1 MTASDTIPTLR
12 SPLTLIPRIGDRSPL
27 SATPL
32 DLDAIRVRF
41 ATFRAHSA
49 RDRERLAHEHP
60 SEGVIEHVLLD
71 TCHRVEFVS
80 VEAGAGA
87 DPSQVTG
94 RDAITRVF
102 TVVAGFDSA
111 VVAEEQMLGQVRGA
125 YEAALA
131 NGSTGPI
138 LNELFRRALRFGRG
152 VRSHARPGADR
163 SLADRGA
170 AWLND
175 RLGGPAAR
183 VVVAGTGEMGRLI
196 ATHIT
201 ERGHHVTVISASTER
216 GGQLLERLPG
226 DGHRLH
232 VGPVTAKSLVGADAI
247 ALAVRARMPVLTA
260 ELVQE
265 PTPWVLDLSAPSAVD
280 PATAHSLGNR
290 LMSLDALGALAGGA
304 PVLDPVVEQRLRAE
318 LEREVDGLI
327 GWLEAR
333 RGADALAVLHGEADT
348 VRRRHLAKL
357 RGRASLDQ
365 RQLEAVEAA
374 TTAMLGDLLH
384 GPSVELRRGGADA
397 DTVRR
402 LFRLER

>member
-1 MTASDTIPTLR
+1 M
-12 SPLTLIPRIGDRSPL
+12 
-27 SATPL
+27 

-49 RDRERLAHEHP
+49 RDRERLAHERP

-80 VEAGAGA
+80 VEAGACA
-87 DPSQVTG
+87 DAHQVTG
-94 RDAITRVF
+94 RDAIARVF

-152 VRSHARPGADR
+152 VRSRARPGADR

-183 VVVAGTGEMGRLI
+183 VVVAGTGEMGRLV
-196 ATHIT
+196 ATHLT

-232 VGPVTAKSLVGADAI
+232 VGTLTAESLVGADAI
-247 ALAVRARMPVLTA
+247 ALAVRTRMPVLTA
-260 ELVQE
+260 GLIQG

-280 PATAHSLGNR
+280 PATADSLGKR
-290 LMSLDALGALAGGA
+290 LMSLDALGALAGNA
-304 PVLDPVVEQRLRAE
+304 PVLDPVVERRLRGE
-318 LEREVDGLI
+318 LEREVDGFI

-333 RGADALAVLHGEADT
+333 RGADALEVLHGEADT

>member
-1 MTASDTIPTLR
+1 M
-12 SPLTLIPRIGDRSPL
+12 

-87 DPSQVTG
+87 DGSQVTG

-183 VVVAGTGEMGRLI
+183 VVVAGTGEMGRLV

-232 VGPVTAKSLVGADAI
+232 VGTVTAESLVGADAI

-260 ELVQE
+260 GLVQE

-290 LMSLDALGALAGGA
+290 LMSLDALGALAGNA
-304 PVLDPVVEQRLRAE
+304 PVL
-318 LEREVDGLI
+318 
-327 GWLEAR
+327 
-333 RGADALAVLHGEADT
+333 
-348 VRRRHLAKL
+348 
-357 RGRASLDQ
+357 
-365 RQLEAVEAA
+365 
-374 TTAMLGDLLH
+374 
-384 GPSVELRRGGADA
+384 
-397 DTVRR
+397 
-402 LFRLER
+402 

>member
-1 MTASDTIPTLR
+1 MH
-12 SPLTLIPRIGDRSPL
+12 
-27 SATPL
+27 L
-32 DLDAIRVRF
+32 DLDTIRVRF
-41 ATFRAHSA
+41 ATFRSHSA
-49 RDRERLAHEHP
+49 QERERLAHEP
-60 SEGVIEHVLLD
+60 PTARVTEHVLLD
-71 TCHRVEFVS
+71 TCHRVELVS
-80 VEAGAGA
+80 VEAGARTDDA
-87 DPSQVTG
+87 QITG
-94 RDAITRVF
+94 RDAIRRVF

-111 VVAEEQMLGQVRGA
+111 VVAEEQLLGQVRGA

-138 LNELFRRALRFGRG
+138 LNEMFRRALRFGRG

-175 RLGGPAAR
+175 RLGGSAAR
-183 VVVAGTGEMGRLI
+183 VVVAGTGEMGRLVATRI
-196 ATHIT
+196 AEHGHHIT
-201 ERGHHVTVISASTER
+201 VLSASTER

-232 VGPVTAKSLVGADAI
+232 VGAITAESLVGAGAI
-247 ALAVRARMPVLTA
+247 ALAVRTSMPVLTA
-260 ELVQE
+260 GLFDG
-265 PTPWVLDLSAPSAVD
+265 PAPWVLDLSAPSAVD
-280 PATAHSLGNR
+280 SATAHSLGNR
-290 LMSLDALGALAGGA
+290 LMSLDALGALDGSA
-304 PVLDPVVEQRLRAE
+304 PVLDPAVERRLRAE
-318 LEREVDGLI
+318 LEREVEAFI
-327 GWLEAR
+327 AWLEAR
-333 RGADALAVLHGEADT
+333 RGADALEVLHGEADA